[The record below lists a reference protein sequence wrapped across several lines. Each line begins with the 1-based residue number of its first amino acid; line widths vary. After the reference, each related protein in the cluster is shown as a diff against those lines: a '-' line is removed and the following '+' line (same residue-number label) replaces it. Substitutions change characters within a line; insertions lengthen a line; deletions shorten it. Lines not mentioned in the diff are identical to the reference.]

1 MTIATA
7 TGQTADYVRRRR
19 LLRVPT
25 STTATC
31 FSATR
36 GRAPPNAMPE
46 AEAETATETLFG
58 DARTCAC
65 FVTRRR
71 IHVCGGQRTQQAH
84 ASNHSIVIGMCPA
97 LRRTD
102 IGVVMEQARYSGDA
116 TAVCDGDQH
125 TTSDV
130 AAWWCLGSNQRHA
143 HYYGDDGHEQRRRLQ
158 GGLRRDRAIA
168 DLV

>member
-1 MTIATA
+1 VDVHHT
-7 TGQTADYVRRRR
+7 
-19 LLRVPT
+19 
-25 STTATC
+25 
-31 FSATR
+31 
-36 GRAPPNAMPE
+36 NAMPE
-46 AEAETATETLFG
+46 AEAET
-58 DARTCAC
+58 
-65 FVTRRR
+65 
-71 IHVCGGQRTQQAH
+71 
-84 ASNHSIVIGMCPA
+84 VIGMCPA

-125 TTSDV
+125 TTIDV

>member
-1 MTIATA
+1 M
-7 TGQTADYVRRRR
+7 RR
-19 LLRVPT
+19 
-25 STTATC
+25 S
-31 FSATR
+31 SATR

-143 HYYGDDGHEQRRRLQ
+143 HSRNEHLRHGPLTRLNCIYYYDFNAFYYYRLYY
-158 GGLRRDRAIA
+158 IYWFN
-168 DLV
+168 